1 MKIKIEELLRVING
15 ECTGFKTN
23 YIEDFVIDSRKI
35 KRGSLFFAIK
45 GKKTDGHLF
54 LKEAYEKGAIGAVVE
69 KDVTFRNDKFLIV
82 RTDSVKEALFKLGK
96 YARSRLNGNVI
107 GITGSAGKTTTK
119 EMLSAALGNS
129 FKISKT
135 PGNANTEFSIPLFFL
150 NVAETES
157 DFHIVEM
164 GIQKTG
170 DMNLLNE
177 IVKPNTAVLLNA
189 GMSHVQYL
197 ENVKNVAK
205 EKFKLANFVDKNNGI
220 VVLNGDDKY
229 FRTFSQH
236 LNNKPLFFG
245 LSSINEIS
253 ARIKDIDVDRMSLL
267 IYVDGNEFL
276 MDYSFSG
283 ISFAYD
289 ILATIAVAYKAR
301 IPVSE
306 ILSTLANFSPVQ
318 GRGSETRLPD
328 NRLLID
334 ETYNSN
340 PLSFEF
346 SLSRFKNH
354 TRPLFIILGDM
365 LELGDESEEGHRYIG
380 KVISSFRPDIVLA
393 TGRYSKFT
401 AEEVRN
407 RGIKNTFYFS
417 VKKDLL
423 TFLQSGIEIPPH
435 SVIFIKGSRGM
446 HMEDAIKMIKEKF
459 KYE

>member
-1 MKIKIEELLRVING
+1 VKIKLEELLRVING

-35 KRGSLFFAIK
+35 KKGSLFFAIK

-54 LKEAYEKGAIGAVVE
+54 LKEAYEKGATGAVVE
-69 KDVTFRNDKFLIV
+69 KDVAFRNDKFLIIK
-82 RTDSVKEALFKLGK
+82 TASVKEALFKLGK
-96 YARSRLNGNVI
+96 YVRSRLSGSVI

-119 EMLSAALGNS
+119 EMISAVLGNS

-150 NVAETES
+150 NIAKAES

-170 DMNLLNE
+170 DMDLLNE
-177 IVKPNTAVLLNA
+177 IVRPDTAVLLNA
-189 GMSHVQYL
+189 GMSHLQYL
-197 ENVKNVAK
+197 GNVENVAK
-205 EKFKLANFVDKNNGI
+205 EKFKLASFVDKNNGI
-220 VVLNGDDKY
+220 VVVNGDDSY
-229 FRTFSQH
+229 FRTFSQS
-236 LNNKPLFFG
+236 LSNKPLFFG
-245 LSSINEIS
+245 LSHSNKIS
-253 ARIKDIDVDRMSLL
+253 ARIKSIDVDRMSIL
-267 IYVDGNEFL
+267 IYVDGNEFS
-276 MDYSFSG
+276 MDYPFSG

-289 ILATIAVAYKAR
+289 ILATITVAYKAR
-301 IPVSE
+301 ISVPE
-306 ILSTLANFSPVQ
+306 ILSTLSNFSPIQ
-318 GRGSETRLPD
+318 GRGSEIMLPD
-328 NRLLID
+328 SRLLID

-365 LELGDESEEGHRYIG
+365 LELGNESEEGHRYIG
-380 KVISSFRPDIVLA
+380 KVISSFRPDMVLA
-393 TGRYSKFT
+393 TGSYSKFT
-401 AEEVRN
+401 VEEIRN
-407 RGIKNTFYFS
+407 RGIRNTFYFS
-417 VKKDLL
+417 VKKELL
-423 TFLQSGIEIPPH
+423 TFLQSDIEIPPH

-446 HMEDAIKMIKEKF
+446 HMEDAIKIIKEKL